1 MVIGVD
7 GNEANVDNRVGVSVY
22 TYNLLTYFA
31 SHASE
36 KTKFTVY
43 LRHAPLPHMPSEN
56 DYFTYQHVKGVAAWS
71 QLFLPFHLYTHKKP
85 DVFFAP
91 AHYIPRYCPIP
102 VVVTIHDLAYYYYP
116 DEFLKKDLYK
126 LKNWTAYAINKAVKI
141 IAVSKTTKKD
151 ILRHYDLPDDQVD
164 VVYNGYEKET
174 EGNPF
179 LLSDIDSTLQPKLYF
194 LYIGTLQP
202 RKNILTLMHAF
213 KTFVTKHPEYKLV
226 IAGKKGWMYQ
236 DVFELRID
244 LDLRDQ
250 IIFTG
255 FVPDNAVK
263 TLYANAQAF
272 VMPSRYEGFG
282 IPILEAMSHACPV
295 ISSTSSSLPE
305 IGGDACFY
313 FDPDNTDE
321 LAEKMELMITDP
333 DQRQSLIE
341 EGKKRITNFSWE
353 TCASETLSILEQSI
367 T

>member
-22 TYNLLTYFA
+22 TYNLLSYFA

-36 KTKFTVY
+36 KRRFIIY
-43 LRHAPLPHMPSEN
+43 LRHAPLPHMPAKN
-56 DYFTYQHVKGVAAWS
+56 DYFTYIHVRGVAAWS

-85 DVFFAP
+85 DLFFAP

-126 LKNWTAYAINKAVKI
+126 LKNWTAYAVNKAVKI

-151 ILRHYDLPDDQVD
+151 ILRHYSITDERVS

-174 EGNPF
+174 QGSPI
-179 LLSDIDSTLQPKLYF
+179 LLSDIDSTLQSKLYF
-194 LYIGTLQP
+194 LYVGTLQP
-202 RKNILTLMHAF
+202 RKNILTFMHAF

-236 DVFELRID
+236 DVFELRSD

-250 IIFTG
+250 IVFTG
-255 FVPDNAVK
+255 FVSDNAVN

-282 IPILEAMSHACPV
+282 IPILEAMAHGCPV

-321 LAEKMELMITDP
+321 LAEKMEFIITDS
-333 DQRQSLIE
+333 DQRQVLIE
-341 EGKKRITNFSWE
+341 KGKKRITNFSWE
-353 TCASETLSILEQSI
+353 ACASETLKILEQS
-367 T
+367 TA